1 MCSRSVVG
9 AVASGSCSVA
19 ATAIHTESFAVTAQL
34 SGAHLR
40 NWIAH
45 PVFVTQAVRVS
56 AIDLVDVARAMHTR
70 VDVAFFIDLTLA
82 ARVGVGAHTLG
93 F

>member
-1 MCSRSVVG
+1 MRD
-9 AVASGSCSVA
+9 
-19 ATAIHTESFAVTAQL
+19 
-34 SGAHLR
+34 
-40 NWIAH
+40 WIAH

-56 AIDLVDVARAMHTR
+56 AIDLVHVARAMHAR

-82 ARVGVGAHTLG
+82 ARVGVRAHALG

>member
-40 NWIAH
+40 DWIAH

-56 AIDLVDVARAMHTR
+56 AIDLVDVARAMHAR
-70 VDVAFFIDLTLA
+70 VDVAFFIDLALA
-82 ARVGVGAHTLG
+82 ARVGVRAHALS

>member
-1 MCSRSVVG
+1 MCPGSVVR
-9 AVASGSCSVA
+9 AVTSSSCSVTA
-19 ATAIHTESFAVTAQL
+19 AAIHTESFAVAAQL
-34 SGAHLR
+34 GGANLR
-40 NWIAH
+40 DWITH
-45 PVFVTQAVRVS
+45 PVLVTQAVRVS
-56 AIDLVDVARAMHTR
+56 AIDLVHVACAMHTR